1 MAKKKYKIKWSAKD
15 TKKVANTVR
24 QFNAKITRTLKKHP
38 ELADY
43 LPERIS
49 TKQIRSSSITR
60 QDLNRQLN
68 SFNRFLRKN
77 AEMPV
82 LTQAGTQTTQWQK
95 REVSIGI
102 ATINRSRSMARK
114 KYGISTE
121 KGTMG
126 TAMENNLFKKSNNF
140 DTIPPERFESFI
152 QNLNNQMMSNYT
164 DIKKEAYKQ
173 NYLQGIR
180 NVFGQD
186 PKASALIEL
195 LSNEDEEVFTE
206 MLYSGNPDF
215 MIDFMYDEIDQENKL
230 DQLIDSWMEHLNP

>member
-1 MAKKKYKIKWSAKD
+1 MAKKKYKIKWTSKD

-68 SFNRFLRKN
+68 SFNRFLRRN

-82 LTQAGTQTTQWQK
+82 LTKAGTQTTQWQK

-102 ATINRSRSMARK
+102 ATINRSRAMARK
-114 KYGISTE
+114 KYEISTE

-126 TAMENNLFKKSNNF
+126 TAMENAMFKKHNNF
-140 DTIPPERFESFI
+140 DTIPPKRFDSFL
-152 QNLNNQMMSNYT
+152 QNLKKQMMSNYR
-164 DIKKEAYKQ
+164 DLKKEQYKE
-173 NYLQGIR
+173 NYLKGIR
-180 NVFGQD
+180 SVFGKD
-186 PKASALIEL
+186 PKATALIER
-195 LSNEDEEVFTE
+195 LSQEDKEVFIE
-206 MLYSGNPDF
+206 RLYSGNPDF
-215 MIDFMYDEIDQENKL
+215 LIDFMYDEIDQENKL